1 MHCNKTNNHG
11 NSLLKHGNSCA
22 LPVIQRDPKL
32 KPHACGEG
40 CDKKC
45 DLIEIEAE
53 LDEQPLSEG
62 YKERSPDMNN
72 NEDEIDVAALQV
84 RLLEKQV
91 KVKSN
96 ELDRLMNLR
105 NRDIIDK
112 AMMRN
117 RIECLKNEPY
127 KLMKSLD
134 SRFAAQQVKVIQLE
148 KQVKE
153 KSNEIVR
160 LKNLWNKEG
169 AHFEKQVREKLEKEY
184 DLLQAEKNKAVLEKG
199 KLLNQVQAL
208 IKECEEKTNLAQEN
222 DALQKRYDKME
233 KEKNE
238 AVIEKKELSKQ
249 IDSIKEASK
258 EQKQRNVRTR
268 AWTRSLAITEE
279 NKVLQHKLDEAIDVN
294 QSMKR
299 QIEVLQNELSERL
312 QKATERN
319 GEFKSKVSSRKRE
332 LNSQLGE
339 YVEKSECKKIKWE
352 NDTESFDDMALELL
366 HQKTSLVILKTEQ
379 ECFETDQNKKIQDI
393 IDNHK
398 LKKDKMLVNQNKE
411 LEKLIKEQEKDRENY
426 ASASC
431 KYKQSLK
438 KRIDDCENRMKCV
451 GDSIA
456 TMCSS
461 KTQKR
466 NSGNF
471 SESVDKLA
479 EELLHEKKSFMT
491 LQAEKE
497 QLLREQKVKTQDVI
511 DNQNVIKDALM
522 AKHKKE
528 VEKLD
533 AEEENE
539 RKNFA
544 SASCGEKQKFN
555 QRIKEGENQITV
567 VRENMAAFILSK
579 EMGNSQK
586 KVKNSDS
593 SKKD

>member
-1 MHCNKTNNHG
+1 
-11 NSLLKHGNSCA
+11 
-22 LPVIQRDPKL
+22 
-32 KPHACGEG
+32 
-40 CDKKC
+40 
-45 DLIEIEAE
+45 
-53 LDEQPLSEG
+53 
-62 YKERSPDMNN
+62 
-72 NEDEIDVAALQV
+72 
-84 RLLEKQV
+84 
-91 KVKSN
+91 
-96 ELDRLMNLR
+96 
-105 NRDIIDK
+105 
-112 AMMRN
+112 
-117 RIECLKNEPY
+117 
-127 KLMKSLD
+127 
-134 SRFAAQQVKVIQLE
+134 
-148 KQVKE
+148 
-153 KSNEIVR
+153 

-238 AVIEKKELSKQ
+238 AVIEKRELSKQ

-279 NKVLQHKLDEAIDVN
+279 NKVLQHKLDEAVDVN

-299 QIEVLQNELSERL
+299 QIEVLQNELREMR
-312 QKATERN
+312 QKTTETN

-379 ECFETDQNKKIQDI
+379 ECFESDQNKKIQDI

-411 LEKLIKEQEKDRENY
+411 LEKLMKEQEKDRENY

-431 KYKQSLK
+431 KYKQLLK

-497 QLLREQKVKTQDVI
+497 QLLREQKVKTQEVI

-533 AEEENE
+533 AEEEKE

-544 SASCGEKQKFN
+544 SASCGEKQKFK

-579 EMGNSQK
+579 EMGNSQN
-586 KVKNSDS
+586 KVKKSDS